1 MQERILVMDGAMGTM
16 IQKHDLSEEQ
26 FRGTEFTTHSKP
38 LIGNNDL
45 LSLTQPTIISN
56 IHRVWRDR
64 YLFVDLIV
72 AINIFLWGK
81 VVSRRRES
89 TERCGAIPVHDRR
102 MAWRSSPSR
111 WHGRWHLLRTGSLQ
125 EGLAWQSRPDCFA
138 NRRCTTRVRAGTPQQ
153 TSDV

>member
-56 IHRVWRDR
+56 IHRVCRDHC
-64 YLFVDLIV
+64 LFVDLIV
-72 AINIFLWGK
+72 ATNI
-81 VVSRRRES
+81 
-89 TERCGAIPVHDRR
+89 
-102 MAWRSSPSR
+102 
-111 WHGRWHLLRTGSLQ
+111 SL
-125 EGLAWQSRPDCFA
+125 
-138 NRRCTTRVRAGTPQQ
+138 
-153 TSDV
+153 